1 MKLSVGCIS
10 HFDQTE
16 DVAYVSRL
24 VGTNYVNLY
33 PHEHHNKRIT
43 VLGFDFLY
51 ARLLKRYA
59 KTEAKYISTDL
70 PINAPIWSTSS
81 KSLLCLKRLPPPHP
95 HPIRTEP
102 PIQFLKRPLTTLSLL
117 HHPFL
122 RSQHAI

>member
-24 VGTNYVNLY
+24 VGTNYVNPY